1 MSDISILLV
10 EDNEDDRFL
19 TTRMIRKLPLD
30 LTIETAKNGDD
41 ALKRIMSAA
50 GGERELP
57 SLILLDLQLPKIDGI
72 KFLASI
78 RQRYNEKELPVIIL
92 SSSDNRSD
100 IAICRELGINGYLNK
115 PLEPGHMQLL
125 LTNLVGEHPS
135 ASTTVPQKSPHADID
150 EGRE

>member
-1 MSDISILLV
+1 MIEISILLV

-41 ALKRIMSAA
+41 ALKRIMADEV
-50 GGERELP
+50 GKQPLP

-72 KFLASI
+72 KFLTCI

-92 SSSDNRSD
+92 SSSDNRGD
-100 IAICRELGINGYLNK
+100 IALCRELGINGYLSK
-115 PLEPGHMQLL
+115 PLEVSHLQLL
-125 LTNLVGEHPS
+125 LKNSSE
-135 ASTTVPQKSPHADID
+135 ST
-150 EGRE
+150 

>member
-1 MSDISILLV
+1 MSDLSILLV

-41 ALKRIMSAA
+41 ALKRIMADEV
-50 GGERELP
+50 GKQPLP

-72 KFLASI
+72 KFLTCI

-92 SSSDNRSD
+92 SSSDNRGD
-100 IAICRELGINGYLNK
+100 IAICRELGINGYLSK
-115 PLEPGHMQLL
+115 PLEVSHLQLL
-125 LTNLVGEHPS
+125 LKKLVGKHLT
-135 ASTTVPQKSPHADID
+135 ALLTVPHQGPQS
-150 EGRE
+150 G

>member
-1 MSDISILLV
+1 MSDLSILLV

-50 GGERELP
+50 GGKLDLP

-72 KFLASI
+72 KFLTSI
-78 RQRYNEKELPVIIL
+78 RQSYNEKELPVIIL
-92 SSSDNRSD
+92 SSSDNLGD
-100 IAICRELGINGYLNK
+100 IAICRELGINGYLSK
-115 PLEPGHMQLL
+115 PLEPGHLQLL
-125 LTNLVGEHPS
+125 LNNLVGEHPS
-135 ASTTVPQKSPHADID
+135 AFTAVPQQVPHTEID
-150 EGRE
+150 GGKE

>member
-1 MSDISILLV
+1 MSDLSILLV

-41 ALKRIMSAA
+41 ALKRIMADEV
-50 GGERELP
+50 GKQPLP

-72 KFLASI
+72 KFLTCI

-92 SSSDNRSD
+92 SSSDNRGD
-100 IAICRELGINGYLNK
+100 IAICRELGINGYLSK
-115 PLEPGHMQLL
+115 PLEVSHLQLL
-125 LTNLVGEHPS
+125 LNKLVGKFPK
-135 ASTTVPQKSPHADID
+135 ALLTVPHQGPQS
-150 EGRE
+150 G

>member
-1 MSDISILLV
+1 MSDLSILLV

-41 ALKRIMSAA
+41 ALKRIMSDA
-50 GGERELP
+50 GGKLKLP

-100 IAICRELGINGYLNK
+100 IAICRELGINGYLSK
-115 PLEPGHMQLL
+115 PLESSHLQLL
-125 LTNLVGEHPS
+125 LNNLVGKHPS
-135 ASTTVPQKSPHADID
+135 AFTAVPQQVPHSEID
-150 EGRE
+150 EGKQ